1 MVPNAFY
8 KFSLIFTHKST
19 LFTYLRNLHFTIKN
33 FVEKKAYGHRF
44 PVVRLECEMFGYEI
58 VAGVGKIKGR
68 RKRKLSEA
76 AATVEAE
83 VRSFA
88 EVETSLI
95 RNIGGNNGLN
105 TEVTIKRLERNVE

>member
-1 MVPNAFY
+1 MT
-8 KFSLIFTHKST
+8 FSFLLLKK
-19 LFTYLRNLHFTIKN
+19 LFISR
-33 FVEKKAYGHRF
+33 E
-44 PVVRLECEMFGYEI
+44 
-58 VAGVGKIKGR
+58 KGR

-88 EVETSLI
+88 EVETNLT

-105 TEVTIKRLERNVE
+105 TEVTIKRLEMTLNKAKWESSVKLVFRFG

>member
-1 MVPNAFY
+1 MT
-8 KFSLIFTHKST
+8 FSFLLLIN
-19 LFTYLRNLHFTIKN
+19 LFISR
-33 FVEKKAYGHRF
+33 E
-44 PVVRLECEMFGYEI
+44 
-58 VAGVGKIKGR
+58 KGR

-83 VRSFA
+83 VRTFA

-105 TEVTIKRLERNVE
+105 TEVTIKRLEIMLNTAKCESGLFRFGLIL

>member
-1 MVPNAFY
+1 MT
-8 KFSLIFTHKST
+8 FSFL
-19 LFTYLRNLHFTIKN
+19 LL
-33 FVEKKAYGHRF
+33 KKPFISR
-44 PVVRLECEMFGYEI
+44 E
-58 VAGVGKIKGR
+58 KGR

-95 RNIGGNNGLN
+95 RNIGVNNGLN
-105 TEVTIKRLERNVE
+105 TEVTIKRLEMNVE

>member
-1 MVPNAFY
+1 MSFLLL
-8 KFSLIFTHKST
+8 KK
-19 LFTYLRNLHFTIKN
+19 LFISR
-33 FVEKKAYGHRF
+33 E
-44 PVVRLECEMFGYEI
+44 
-58 VAGVGKIKGR
+58 KGR

-83 VRSFA
+83 VRTFA

-105 TEVTIKRLERNVE
+105 TEVTIKRLEMMLNTTAKWESSVKLVFRFGLIL

>member
-1 MVPNAFY
+1 MT
-8 KFSLIFTHKST
+8 FSFLLLKK
-19 LFTYLRNLHFTIKN
+19 LFISR
-33 FVEKKAYGHRF
+33 E
-44 PVVRLECEMFGYEI
+44 
-58 VAGVGKIKGR
+58 KGR

-105 TEVTIKRLERNVE
+105 TEVTIKRSEMTLNKAKWESSVKLVFRFGLIL

>member
-1 MVPNAFY
+1 MT
-8 KFSLIFTHKST
+8 FSFLLLKK
-19 LFTYLRNLHFTIKN
+19 LFISR
-33 FVEKKAYGHRF
+33 E
-44 PVVRLECEMFGYEI
+44 
-58 VAGVGKIKGR
+58 KGR

-88 EVETSLI
+88 EVETSLT

-105 TEVTIKRLERNVE
+105 TEVTIKRLEMTLNKAKWESSVKLVFRFG